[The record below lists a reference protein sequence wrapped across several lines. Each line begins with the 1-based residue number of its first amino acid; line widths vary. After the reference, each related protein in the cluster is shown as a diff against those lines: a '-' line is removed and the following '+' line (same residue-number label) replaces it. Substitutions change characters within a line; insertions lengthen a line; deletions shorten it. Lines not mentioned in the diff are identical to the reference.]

1 MRQRQ
6 QQTWPSPTVAA
17 SQVNHNLAWCDFRRY
32 KEPRVCCLSASQSVA
47 CIQHLDKHQESL
59 PLLNCQ
65 LHLIQNV
72 WKMICFLAC
81 SKRIFCIDNI
91 TLICVCRKACVCTMS
106 AQISSVVTDGQ
117 SDQPVLAHHIP
128 LYLIFKEQ
136 FQLQECEHEMKHFCT
151 VCRHIF
157 LENCQCPLKKEGIF
171 LCKRTCHHSPP
182 PPFKFLFYPYIW
194 AIYTCQT
201 SQAEHG

>member
-1 MRQRQ
+1 
-6 QQTWPSPTVAA
+6 
-17 SQVNHNLAWCDFRRY
+17 
-32 KEPRVCCLSASQSVA
+32 
-47 CIQHLDKHQESL
+47 
-59 PLLNCQ
+59 
-65 LHLIQNV
+65 
-72 WKMICFLAC
+72 MICFLAC

-182 PPFKFLFYPYIW
+182 PPLNFCFIHIFGPFTLAKLPRLNMDSAFTRLSWDGGEPRLPRLQGG
-194 AIYTCQT
+194 AKH
-201 SQAEHG
+201 SSHSMVHHQASGT